1 MRRNSKVLLKE
12 VGRSITQNGLF
23 HPILVRPVGER
34 FELIAGERRFRAARD
49 YTDMETMEAK
59 VVEADDIGET
69 FEKLPISKELEE
81 QDLLTAKDRIS

>member
-1 MRRNSKVLLKE
+1 
-12 VGRSITQNGLF
+12 
-23 HPILVRPVGER
+23 
-34 FELIAGERRFRAARD
+34 
-49 YTDMETMEAK
+49 METMEAK